1 MNAKQALRFVTKLNA
16 ELEDYKAKATKDITA
31 YNLAI
36 LSHIEGGSLC
46 EWCNDYPECNK
57 HEKDVDKACKDW
69 MLTYDEEILN
79 STDDNGPVKIEFAGG
94 NADESEG
101 LLPASAKSRE

>member
-16 ELEDYKAKATKDITA
+16 ELEDYKAKATRDITA

-46 EWCNDYPECNK
+46 DWCNDRPECK
-57 HEKDVDKACKDW
+57 KPGKEAGKACKDW

-79 STDDNGPVKIEFAGG
+79 STDDNGPVNIESAGG

-101 LLPASAKSRE
+101 ILPASTEGGK